1 MSGFLCA
8 TIPGCRRCLVP
19 GPQGGG
25 GPWRLELG
33 HGSMLGDHSLH
44 EHRVIALCLLSVRC

>member
-1 MSGFLCA
+1 M
-8 TIPGCRRCLVP
+8 P